1 MKWRDQKSSS
11 NIDDRRFQKTPASM
25 VNLQVLIPLI
35 RWLLRTKFGRVILL
49 IGVVAMFL
57 GYNPLALISGGGVQ
71 NAQISK
77 DDDKYAQFIG
87 VVLAQTE
94 NVWNKQFQIIGKNY
108 KEPKLVLFRGAVQSG
123 CGFANSQVGPFY
135 CPADQKIY
143 IDLSFFDELANRHNA
158 PGDFANAYVLAHEVG
173 HHVQNLLGILSKANK
188 EKQGKNEKDQNA
200 IQVKVELGADCL
212 AGVWAHYLGDILE
225 DGDIDEA
232 LNAASMIGDDT
243 LQKQANGYVVPDS
256 FTHGSA
262 IQRKNAFYKG
272 YKSGDISICKF

>member
-35 RWLLRTKFGRVILL
+35 KWLLKTKFGRVVLL
-49 IGVVAMFL
+49 IGVIAMFL
-57 GYNPLALISGGGVQ
+57 GYNPLTLISTGGVQ

-188 EKQGKNEKDQNA
+188 EEQGKNEKDQNA
-200 IQVKVELGADCL
+200 IQVKVELGAD
-212 AGVWAHYLGDILE
+212 
-225 DGDIDEA
+225 
-232 LNAASMIGDDT
+232 
-243 LQKQANGYVVPDS
+243 
-256 FTHGSA
+256 
-262 IQRKNAFYKG
+262 
-272 YKSGDISICKF
+272 

>member
-173 HHVQNLLGILSKANK
+173 HHIQNLLGILSQANR
-188 EKQGKNEKDQNA
+188 EKQGKNKKDQNA

-212 AGVWAHYLGDILE
+212 AGVWAHYLEDVLE

-243 LQKQANGYVVPDS
+243 LQKKARGYVVPDS

-262 IQRKNAFYKG
+262 KERKNAFYTG
-272 YKSGDISICKF
+272 YESGNITSCKF

>member
-35 RWLLRTKFGRVILL
+35 RWLLKTKFGRVILL

-57 GYNPLALISGGGVQ
+57 GYNPLALISSGVQ

-173 HHVQNLLGILSKANK
+173 HHVQNLLGILSQANK
-188 EKQGKNEKDQNA
+188 EKQGTNEKNQNA

-262 IQRKNAFYKG
+262 KERKNAFYTG
-272 YKSGDISICKF
+272 YESGNITSCKF

>member
-1 MKWRDQKSSS
+1 MKWRDQKPSS

-25 VNLQVLIPLI
+25 VNMQVLIPLI
-35 RWLLRTKFGRVILL
+35 RWLLKTKFGRVVLL
-49 IGVVAMFL
+49 IGIVAMFL

-77 DDDKYAQFIG
+77 NDDEYAEFIG

-94 NVWNKQFQIIGKNY
+94 NVWNEQFNKLGAKY
-108 KEPKLVLFRGAVQSG
+108 KEPRLVFFRGAVQSG

-173 HHVQNLLGILSKANK
+173 HHVQNLLGILSQANK
-188 EKQGKNEKDQNA
+188 EKQGKNEKNQNA

-212 AGVWAHYLGDILE
+212 AGVWAHYLDDILE

-243 LQKQANGYVVPDS
+243 LQKQAKGYVVPDS

-262 IQRKNAFYKG
+262 MQRKNAFYKG
-272 YKSGDISICKF
+272 YKSGSISTCKL